1 MDSAV
6 IQPYARSPVPA
17 SRAPRRGL
25 VMLPSQVGATPAPSR
40 GSGSD
45 LSTSPVLPDSPEEW
59 RMRAHDTSRT
69 GKAVI
74 PMLSTILV
82 PLDGS
87 PLAEHALPHAKR
99 LPEAASARL
108 VLTRVLPLPVF
119 QSAENDLASTEE

>member
-6 IQPYARSPVPA
+6 IRPYARSPVPA
-17 SRAPRRGL
+17 SRAPVAGSPCLHPRPGPHRHPQG
-25 VMLPSQVGATPAPSR
+25 VQARTPRLPLSCPTVRKNGGCEPTIRLAP
-40 GSGSD
+40 
-45 LSTSPVLPDSPEEW
+45 
-59 RMRAHDTSRT
+59 
-69 GKAVI
+69 GKLVI

-99 LPEAASARL
+99 LAEAASARL

-119 QSAENDLASTEE
+119 QSAENDLAS